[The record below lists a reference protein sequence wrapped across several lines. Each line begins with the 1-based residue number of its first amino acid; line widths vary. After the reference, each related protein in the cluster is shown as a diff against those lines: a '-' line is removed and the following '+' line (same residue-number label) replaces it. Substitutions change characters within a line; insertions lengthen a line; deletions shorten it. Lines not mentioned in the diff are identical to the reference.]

1 MLTMDMQVRRISI
14 VSSRPFDA
22 VVERLTSSIGR
33 PDMRA
38 FHAALVA
45 ADSAADLETVVR
57 DAVGTSGL
65 MEFARFDAGEVVR
78 TMHGG
83 AGPRLLRL
91 VVGNPLI
98 MQQMAATV
106 PDAASYAPVTIL
118 IDERSD
124 GVHVSYDLFASLLAA
139 YGDGQAIAVA
149 AALDAQ
155 IEALLEAA
163 AGSSVAATG
172 SAGDPGETAE
182 GRRCGEPRADGAY
195 GAPGSP
201 AT

>member
-1 MLTMDMQVRRISI
+1 MLTRDMQVRRISI

-163 AGSSVAATG
+163 AGSSVAAKGFAG
-172 SAGDPGETAE
+172 SCSRAE
-182 GRRCGEPRADGAY
+182 
-195 GAPGSP
+195 SP
-201 AT
+201 